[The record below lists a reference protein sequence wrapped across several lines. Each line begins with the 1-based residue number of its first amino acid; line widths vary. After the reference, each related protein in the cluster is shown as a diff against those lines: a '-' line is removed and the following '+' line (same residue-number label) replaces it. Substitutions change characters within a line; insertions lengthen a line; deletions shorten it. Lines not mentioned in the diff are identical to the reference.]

1 MKKILLAFDGT
12 SFSEGAFEFVRQIN
26 SLNPV
31 LLTGVFIP
39 QLSYSNLWS
48 YANGMAGPT
57 YVPLL
62 EAEDGDAIEKNIK
75 LFEQL
80 CTKHSIKY
88 TIHKDFFDFALPELK
103 KETRFAD
110 LLVISSEIFYKDL
123 GRQNP
128 SEYLKDALH
137 SSECPVIVVPERFKF
152 PKVNILAYDG
162 SESSVFAIKQFA
174 YIFPELTSQETL
186 LFYASPS
193 EDEKVPDN
201 EKTEELVR
209 QHFSNISFMKLSLN
223 PKKYFADW
231 INSNPDAILVSGSF
245 GRSSLSEM
253 FRKSFVAN
261 IIAENKL
268 PVFIA
273 HK

>member
-12 SFSEGAFEFVRQIN
+12 SFSEGAFEFARQIN

-39 QLSYSNLWS
+39 QLSYANLWS

-62 EAEDGDAIEKNIK
+62 ETDDSDAIEKSIR

-80 CTKHSIKY
+80 CTEYSIKY

-137 SSECPVIVVPERFKF
+137 SSECPVIVVPEKFKF

-186 LFYASPS
+186 LFYISPS
-193 EDEKVPDN
+193 EDEKLPDN
-201 EKTEELVR
+201 EKAEELVR
-209 QHFSNISFMKLSLN
+209 QHFSNVSFLKLSLN
-223 PKKYFADW
+223 PKKHFTDW
-231 INSNPDAILVSGSF
+231 INNNPDAILVSGSF

-261 IIAENKL
+261 IIAEHKL